1 MSAHLKCP
9 SCGHINL
16 PRAVYCFQCGRALQ
30 TTPSEDSG
38 QPNVSRRSQRIYEA
52 LRDEVPAFKAS
63 RRLPNTDTLRALG
76 IQEPLTCLFCGALN
90 RPDSDHCRVCGTQL
104 IVPDLESQLIIR
116 ASARSDPGQVRENN
130 EDSIGLWALQG
141 TLLALV
147 ADGMGGAVGGEE
159 ASLLTVE
166 AVQADFV
173 GEDRSGI
180 EMLSLAEK
188 QISDKLAAAI
198 QSANQA
204 VIDRVDENVALRG
217 MGTTATLAFIK
228 GRRLYVAHVGDS
240 RAYLVDGEAG
250 WINQITS
257 DHSFVEAL
265 VTAGHI
271 SPEQAADHPMKNV
284 LYRALGQ
291 TPDTTA
297 DLYDRSLKTGDRIVL
312 CSDGLT
318 RHVPPDEI
326 AQVVRQERVPGK
338 ITHRLVHLANRRGGE
353 DNISVVVIAVD
364 NPDDVSRETN
374 ESESA
379 EQLRDA
385 VRDTVEDLPKE
396 KPSEKPSRRS
406 TPRAEIET
414 EVAEDFFQ
422 GDLLEITADM
432 STTET
437 YGVVDETYQP
447 FEGHP
452 ADPDWGR

>member
-1 MSAHLKCP
+1 MSAQQKCP
-9 SCGHINL
+9 NCGHINL

-30 TTPSEDSG
+30 APPADEAI
-38 QPNVSRRSQRIYEA
+38 QPGVSRRSQRIYEA

-90 RPDSDHCRVCGTQL
+90 RPDSDHCRACGTQL
-104 IVPDLESQLIIR
+104 VVPDLESQLIIR

-173 GEDRSGI
+173 GEDRFGV
-180 EMLSLAEK
+180 EMLGLAEK
-188 QISDKLAAAI
+188 QISEKLAAAI

-217 MGTTATLAFIK
+217 MGTTATLAFIR
-228 GRRLYVAHVGDS
+228 GRRTVIAHVGDS
-240 RAYLVDGEAG
+240 RAYLVDGEEG

-297 DLYDRSLKTGDRIVL
+297 DLYDRVLKAGDRIVL

-318 RHVPPDEI
+318 RHVPPKEI
-326 AQVVRQERVPGK
+326 AQVVRQERVPDK
-338 ITHRLVHLANRRGGE
+338 ITHRLIHLANRRGGE

-364 NPDDVSRETN
+364 NLDDVSRDAPEADTSAQ
-374 ESESA
+374 SEDVILDTADDLLNGEPAPRRNAPKSDVEA
-379 EQLRDA
+379 EVALDFFRDDFLERMA
-385 VRDTVEDLPKE
+385 DTPTVETYNASD
-396 KPSEKPSRRS
+396 
-406 TPRAEIET
+406 
-414 EVAEDFFQ
+414 EV
-422 GDLLEITADM
+422 
-432 STTET
+432 
-437 YGVVDETYQP
+437 YQA
-447 FEGHP
+447 FDDYP